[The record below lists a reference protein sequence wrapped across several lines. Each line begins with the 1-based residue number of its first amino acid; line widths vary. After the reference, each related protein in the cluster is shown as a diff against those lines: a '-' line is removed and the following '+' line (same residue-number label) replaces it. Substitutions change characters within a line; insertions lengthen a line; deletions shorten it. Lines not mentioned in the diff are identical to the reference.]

1 VTIGHHVLFVKDS
14 YKFRLEM
21 PERILTARICF
32 ETLLAKPVVVVS
44 PVEIFQSIRDVET
57 VASGINPV
65 AGNE

>member
-1 VTIGHHVLFVKDS
+1 
-14 YKFRLEM
+14 M